1 MEGSAQRFFHR
12 TEEDCPVAVR
22 NGDRLDRIS
31 HGFGNLSVGGM
42 FAAVS
47 ELPIGSH
54 VSVEVGGKHPFHA
67 EGVVR
72 YVAPARGIG
81 IEFTSLEPVDETL
94 IADHIADLTIRG
106 LPAA

>member
-1 MEGSAQRFFHR
+1 
-12 TEEDCPVAVR
+12 
-22 NGDRLDRIS
+22 
-31 HGFGNLSVGGM
+31 M
-42 FAAVS
+42 FATVS
-47 ELPIGSH
+47 ELPVGSH

-94 IADHIADLTIRG
+94 IADHIADLTLRG